1 MKDVKELLLAARS
14 GSEEAFSDIVRQY
27 TPMMQSVARKYEFD
41 FDEVFSDLCM
51 SLYRAVNSYNAGHGE
66 ITFGLYA
73 KICAERAMLDIAKR
87 QRRDADAI
95 SDSDVEEIANE
106 DDLTDEIIRREEGES
121 LRRDA
126 REILSGY
133 EYDVLVRWLGGDK
146 TADIAKALGVSA
158 KSVDNAK
165 ARILKKLRD
174 GLKPRGR

>member
-1 MKDVKELLLAARS
+1 
-14 GSEEAFSDIVRQY
+14 
-27 TPMMQSVARKYEFD
+27 
-41 FDEVFSDLCM
+41 
-51 SLYRAVNSYNAGHGE
+51 
-66 ITFGLYA
+66 
-73 KICAERAMLDIAKR
+73 MLDIAKQ

-106 DDLTDEIIRREEGES
+106 DDLTEEIIRREEGES